1 MLDTESGVTLEDGK
15 QRLSKATSHSEIHE
29 IVRTVARKLCNS
41 DGAAFVMKDGEQCF
55 YVDEDAISPL
65 WKGQRF
71 PLTNCISGWSMLNR
85 QSTAI
90 SNIFEDPRIPI
101 DAYRP
106 TFVRSLLMVPINIDS
121 PLGAIGVYW
130 ADQHLA
136 SPGQVM
142 ALEELAKMT
151 SQALLRIGIDKAPID
166 PIPHSPDHPGD
177 IASQDQG
184 AIAHTKLESVVSME
198 ELARDLH
205 DTVLQRLFSAMI
217 LLQDSKNYD
226 PSEKLLT
233 KLNTCVEYLNT
244 AIRELRGV
252 IFGLEYGHKVAG
264 KRHNN
269 LLALAAE
276 FTRSSGITPELD
288 IRCNLEAI
296 SDDCYFD
303 LVSVAKELLSNTTR
317 HSQASEC
324 HLSVYLDGSYLCL
337 EISDNGVG
345 IAQTH
350 EAGNGLRN
358 AKARAESH
366 MGSFEIQTPPTG
378 GVRFLWKASL
388 TL

>member
-71 PLTNCISGWSMLNR
+71 PITNCISGWSMLNK
-85 QSTAI
+85 QSTAV

-106 TFVRSLLMVPINIDS
+106 TFVRSLLMVPINIES

-130 ADQHLA
+130 ADQHVA
-136 SPGQVM
+136 SPEQVM
-142 ALEELAKMT
+142 VLETLAKMT
-151 SQALLRIGIDKAPID
+151 AQTLLRIGIDKAPID
-166 PIPHSPDHPGD
+166 PVPHSSDHPGD
-177 IASQDQG
+177 VPSEYKG
-184 AIAHTKLESVVSME
+184 AIAHTKLESVLSME
-198 ELARDLH
+198 DLARELH
-205 DTVLQRLFSAMI
+205 DTVLQRLFSTLI
-217 LLQDSKNYD
+217 LLQNSKNYK
-226 PSEKLLT
+226 PSAKLLT
-233 KLNTCVEYLNT
+233 KLETCIEYLNT

-269 LLALAAE
+269 ILALASE
-276 FTRSSGITPELD
+276 FTRSSGITPVLD
-288 IRCNLEAI
+288 IRCNLESV

-303 LVSVAKELLSNTTR
+303 IISVAKELLSNTVR
-317 HSQASEC
+317 HSQATEC
-324 HLSVYLDGSYLCL
+324 NLSIYLDGSYLCL
-337 EISDNGVG
+337 DISDNGIG

-350 EAGNGLRN
+350 ESGNGLRN

-366 MGSFEIQTPPTG
+366 MGSFEVQSPSTG
-378 GVRFLWKASL
+378 GTRFLWRACL